1 MTGVSRFRPVLPLA
15 ALAVTPFLLT
25 GCGEAEDEVQ
35 TAVGLE
41 VQEVADIGLQ
51 NPSSIIMDLEE
62 DVYLV
67 ANTNGQP
74 TQETA
79 NGFISRISP
88 DGEVLDLEWI
98 ELSAT
103 ARPLNAPR
111 GMALRGDTLFVADID
126 CIRMFNRISGEDLG
140 FTCLD
145 GVSFIADIDV
155 GDEGSLFVADAGL
168 RWEDGAMQPTGTD
181 AVYRVVLEEGRRGS
195 TLAQSDELG
204 NPSGIAVSTRGI
216 FVTAPGTGELFA
228 LSPDGSRTNILPPSD
243 RELTGLTFL
252 TDGSFVFSSVSGES
266 LTMVDAG
273 GQIMELATGVPDAQG
288 LAYDAARHRILVAIP
303 SENRLL
309 FMDLP

>member
-1 MTGVSRFRPVLPLA
+1 MIGVSRLRPVLPLA
-15 ALAVTPFLLT
+15 ALAAAPLLLT
-25 GCGEAEDEVQ
+25 ACGEGDDEVQ
-35 TAVGLE
+35 TAIGLE
-41 VQEVADIGLQ
+41 VQEVVDIGLQ
-51 NPSSIIMDLEE
+51 NPSTIIMDLEE

-67 ANTNGQP
+67 ANTNGEP

-79 NGFISRISP
+79 NGFISRLSP

-111 GMALRGDTLFVADID
+111 GMAIRGDTLFVADID
-126 CIRMFNRISGEDLG
+126 CIRMFDRTTAEDLG
-140 FTCLD
+140 LTCLD
-145 GVSFIADIDV
+145 GVTFIADIDV
-155 GDEGSLFVADAGL
+155 GEEGSLFVTDAGL

-195 TLAQSDELG
+195 TLAQGDDLG
-204 NPSGIAVSTRGI
+204 NPTGIAVGARGI

-228 LSPDGSRTNILPPSD
+228 LSPDGARTDILPPSD
-243 RELTGLTFL
+243 RELTALTFL
-252 TDGSFVFSSVSGES
+252 ADGSFVFSSVSGES

-273 GQIMELATGVPDAQG
+273 GQIMELAAGVPDAQG
-288 LAYDAARHRILVAIP
+288 LGYDVARHRLLVAIP
-303 SENRLL
+303 SEDRLL